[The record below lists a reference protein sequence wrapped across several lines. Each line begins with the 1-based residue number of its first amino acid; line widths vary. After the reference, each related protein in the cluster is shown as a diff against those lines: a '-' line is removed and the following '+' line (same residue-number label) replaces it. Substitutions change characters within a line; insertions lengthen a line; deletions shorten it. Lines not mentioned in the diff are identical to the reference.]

1 MVFIAKYIS
10 ACFYPQRDKEIS
22 TYSLHSPQ
30 FCVCASIFELS
41 TKPMKSGSGGI
52 FMALKDWV
60 IFSREGRSLG
70 NHTWAAGFSELKN
83 WDFYSGQIQAGS
95 EALVVNK
102 NRVSTLSVMSGIVR
116 NFVCQENLLNHR
128 SLRKCQKF

>member
-10 ACFYPQRDKEIS
+10 ACFYPQRDKGIS
-22 TYSLHSPQ
+22 TYSLHSPK
-30 FCVCASIFELS
+30 FCVCAGIFELS

-70 NHTWAAGFSELKN
+70 HHAWAAGFSELKN
-83 WDFYSGQIQAGS
+83 WDFYSGEIQVGS
-95 EALVVNK
+95 KALVMNK

-128 SLRKCQKF
+128 SSRKCQEF